1 MKVFNKEAELN
12 RNAIFPNFVT
22 LLGLFSGFY
31 SIVATLNGNYVMAS
45 YATLVAFVFDGLD
58 GKIARMLN
66 ASSEFGIQL
75 DSLADLISF
84 GVAPALLVYKWALEP
99 YGRLGWMAAFLFV
112 ACAALRLARF
122 NVQSKRISNKFF
134 VGLPSPAAAGVVV
147 TSVLFARH
155 FFGDPTAIEVPLW
168 FTFMIYILAFLMV
181 SNVPYFSFKNIEY
194 FHKKPFNSLVAFVLF
209 IFVLG
214 LYPEVFLFL
223 FASAYAASGIVALLL
238 RKNKVHLEEEAQE
251 V

>member
-1 MKVFNKEAELN
+1 MKKNT
-12 RNAIFPNFVT
+12 IFPNFVT

-31 SIVATLNGNYVMAS
+31 SIISTINDNYVIAA
-45 YATLVAFVFDGLD
+45 YAVLVSFFFDGLD
-58 GKIARMLN
+58 GKIARLLN
-66 ASSEFGIQL
+66 ASSEFGVQL

-155 FFGDPTAIEVPLW
+155 FFGDPTAIEMPLW
-168 FTFMIYILAFLMV
+168 FTFLIYIVAFLMV
-181 SNVPYFSFKNIEY
+181 SNVPYYSFKNIEY
-194 FHKKPFNSLVAFVLF
+194 FHKRPFNTLVAFVLV
-209 IFVLG
+209 IFVMG
-214 LYPEVFLFL
+214 LSPEVFLFL
-223 FASAYAASGIVALLL
+223 TALIYAASGVLMLLL
-238 RKNKVHLEEEAQE
+238 RKKRIEQEEEAHQI
-251 V
+251 

>member
-1 MKVFNKEAELN
+1 MKIFKEAELVN
-12 RNAIFPNFVT
+12 KNAIFPNFVT

-31 SIVATLNGNYVMAS
+31 SIIATLNGNYVMAA
-45 YATLVAFVFDGLD
+45 YATLIAFVFDGLD

-122 NVQSKRISNKFF
+122 NVQAKRISNKFF

-147 TSVLFARH
+147 TSVLLPATFS
-155 FFGDPTAIEVPLW
+155 AIPLPSR
-168 FTFMIYILAFLMV
+168 F
-181 SNVPYFSFKNIEY
+181 P
-194 FHKKPFNSLVAFVLF
+194 
-209 IFVLG
+209 
-214 LYPEVFLFL
+214 
-223 FASAYAASGIVALLL
+223 SGS
-238 RKNKVHLEEEAQE
+238 RS
-251 V
+251 

>member
-1 MKVFNKEAELN
+1 MN
-12 RNAIFPNFVT
+12 RNVILPNFVT

-31 SIVATLNGNYVMAS
+31 SIVATLNGNYVIAA
-45 YATLVAFVFDGLD
+45 YATLIAFIFDGLD

-99 YGRLGWMAAFLFV
+99 YGRLGWMAAFLFI

-134 VGLPSPAAAGVVV
+134 IGLPSPAAAGVVV
-147 TSVLFARH
+147 TSVLFAKH

-181 SNVPYFSFKNIEY
+181 SNVPYNSFKNIEY
-194 FHKKPFNSLVAFVLF
+194 FQKKPFNSLVAFVLL

-223 FASAYAASGIVALLL
+223 LATSYAASGLITLLL
-238 RKNKVHLEEEAQE
+238 RKKKPYTEEETQE
-251 V
+251 I